1 MSSFFIFMKA
11 FMTRADLVRSG
22 SVIIFGMADG
32 TTCQE
37 TPNLSFSQ
45 PQGPSWP
52 SAVSAF
58 Q

>member
-11 FMTRADLVRSG
+11 FMTRADFLASG
-22 SVIIFGMADG
+22 SVIIFGIADG
-32 TTCQE
+32 TTCQDR
-37 TPNLSFSQ
+37 PNLSFSQ

-52 SAVSAF
+52 PAVSAF